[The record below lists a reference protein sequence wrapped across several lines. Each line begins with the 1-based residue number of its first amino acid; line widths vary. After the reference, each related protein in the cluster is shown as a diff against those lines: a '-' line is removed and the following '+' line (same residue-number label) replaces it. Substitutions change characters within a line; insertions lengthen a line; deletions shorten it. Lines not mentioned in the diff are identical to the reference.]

1 MLRSGAKEEPHGKDP
16 LLPSNDVQDSNAHL
30 SEDIE
35 LGKNKEAEQ
44 LDALGE
50 LVEALIIDEVLGV
63 IKSGKEATVYCCR
76 GFQGEPPRLAAKVYR
91 DRDVRR
97 FSNDYAYVEGR
108 TRGMHRRDVAA
119 IAAKSRAG
127 REISFG
133 QWVDEEWKT
142 LQVLRDA
149 GCDVPEPLHRGGRVI
164 LMEYFGDD
172 TGAAPMLANVR
183 LDRDEARD
191 VFERMMRNIELM
203 LACDRVHGDLSP
215 FNVLYRDGEL
225 RIIDFP
231 QAVDPRFNSGALPL
245 LERDVA
251 RVCEYAARS
260 GVEADAARITRS
272 LWSRFL
278 RSEL

>member
-1 MLRSGAKEEPHGKDP
+1 M
-16 LLPSNDVQDSNAHL
+16 
-30 SEDIE
+30 
-35 LGKNKEAEQ
+35 GKNKDAEQ

-50 LVEALIIDEVLGV
+50 LVEALIIDEVIGV

-97 FSNDYAYVEGR
+97 FANDYAYVEGR
-108 TRGMHRRDVAA
+108 TRGMAGQDARA

-127 REISFG
+127 REIGFA
-133 QWVDEEWKT
+133 QWVDQEWKT
-142 LQVLRDA
+142 LQLLRDA
-149 GCDVPEPLHRGGRVI
+149 GCDVPEPLHRDGRVI

-172 TGAAPMLANVR
+172 AGAAPMLANVR
-183 LDRDEARD
+183 LSRDEARD
-191 VFERMMRNIELM
+191 VFERLMRNIELM

-215 FNVLYRDGEL
+215 FNVLYRGGEV

-231 QAVDPRFNSGALPL
+231 QALDPRFNSQALPL
-245 LERDVA
+245 LQRDVD
-251 RVCEYAARS
+251 RVCEYAARF
-260 GVEADAARITRS
+260 GVEADAARITRT
-272 LWSRFL
+272 LWARFL